1 MSDAPLWR
9 RKEGGR
15 VACDVSHPGCG
26 KQEDI
31 YRPEYEIKSPEV
43 ATALRTH
50 MSNGMCRLLQ
60 AAVPVAE
67 NASPLSSPQIRL
79 FSSVL

>member
-1 MSDAPLWR
+1 M
-9 RKEGGR
+9 
-15 VACDVSHPGCG
+15 ACDVSHPGCG

-67 NASPLSSPQIRL
+67 NASPLSMSSPQIRL